1 MLIIDLN
8 SNDPWFN
15 LAAEEYFFSN
25 TDEDIFLVY
34 VNSHCLITG
43 KHQNPAE
50 EVNPRCL
57 LKNDIPLIRRIS
69 GGGTVY
75 HDEGNLNYAYIKS
88 IPDGKKV
95 NFSEYTRD
103 IIAFLKKHGVDAR
116 RGEKN
121 EIRAGRLK
129 ISGNAEHVFKNR
141 VLHHGTLLFSADL
154 ELMSEC
160 LKKGNAL
167 IRSRAV
173 QSNPAETGNLNGLL
187 PGIRNIQELKAGL
200 LDYIA
205 GSSTA
210 AVRHTLRGSESG
222 SINKLKGEKYLS
234 WEWNHAY
241 GPDYTFS
248 NNFDITGEPA
258 SVSME
263 ISGGVIRSCEF
274 SGPPQWSAVELL
286 LPGTRHYY
294 EDIAGML
301 KENSLSADDDMIF
314 NFLM

>member
-8 SNDPWFN
+8 NNDPWFN

-25 TDEDIFLVY
+25 TDEDVFLVY

-57 LKNDIPLIRRIS
+57 RKYNIPLIRRIS

-75 HDEGNLNYAYIKS
+75 HDEGNLNYTYIKS

-95 NFSEYTRD
+95 NFSEYNRE

-121 EIRAGRLK
+121 GIRAGKLK

-160 LKKGNAL
+160 LKKGTAL
-167 IRSRAV
+167 IKSRAV
-173 QSNPAETGNLNGLL
+173 QSNPSETGNLKGMLT
-187 PGIRNIQELKAGL
+187 GIRDVQELKTDL
-200 LDYIA
+200 LDHIA
-205 GSSTA
+205 GSSTP
-210 AVRHTLRGSESG
+210 AVGHALRGSETA
-222 SINKLKGEKYLS
+222 SINKLKEEKYRT
-234 WEWNHAY
+234 WEWNYAY
-241 GPDYTFS
+241 GPDYTFT
-248 NNFDITGEPA
+248 NNFHIMDEPA
-258 SVSME
+258 YINMEVSA
-263 ISGGVIRSCEF
+263 GVISSCEF
-274 SGPPQWSAVELL
+274 SGPPQWSAVESL
-286 LPGTRHYY
+286 LPGTRHNY
-294 EDIAGML
+294 EDISRML
-301 KENSLSADDDMIF
+301 KKNSLSADDDLIF

>member
-8 SNDPWFN
+8 NNDPWFN

-34 VNSHCLITG
+34 VNRPSVITG

-50 EVNPRCL
+50 EINPRCL
-57 LKNDIPLIRRIS
+57 RENKIPLIRRIS

-75 HDEGNLNYAYIKS
+75 HDEGNLNYTYIKS
-88 IPDGKKV
+88 IPDGKRV
-95 NFSEYTRD
+95 NFSEYTGE
-103 IIAFLKKHGVDAR
+103 IIAFLRKHGLDAH

-121 EIRAGRLK
+121 GIRAGKLK

-141 VLHHGTLLFSADL
+141 VLHHGTLLVSADL
-154 ELMSEC
+154 DLMSEC
-160 LKKGNAL
+160 LKKGAAL
-167 IRSRAV
+167 IKSRAV
-173 QSNPAETGNLNGLL
+173 QSNPAKTGNLKGMLT
-187 PGIRNIQELKAGL
+187 GIGDVPELKTSL

-205 GSSTA
+205 GNNPP
-210 AVRHTLRGSESG
+210 AVRYSLKGSETG
-222 SINKLKGEKYLS
+222 RINKLKEEKYRT
-234 WEWNHAY
+234 WEWNYAY

-248 NNFDITGEPA
+248 NNFYIMGEPA
-258 SVSME
+258 SVRMK

-274 SGPPQWSAVELL
+274 TGHARWSPVELL
-286 LPGTRHYY
+286 LQGTRHYY
-294 EDIAGML
+294 DDIARKL
-301 KENSLSADDDMIF
+301 KENSLSADDEMIY